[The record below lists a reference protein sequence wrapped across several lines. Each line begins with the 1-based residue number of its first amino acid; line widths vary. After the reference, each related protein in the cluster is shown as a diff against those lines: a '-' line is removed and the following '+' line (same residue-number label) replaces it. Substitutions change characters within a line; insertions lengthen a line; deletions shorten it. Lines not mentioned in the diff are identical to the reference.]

1 MDNDKSRNRGRTV
14 QVHKDRIIVGFPDP
28 YTKLA
33 RIDEKYDF
41 DPRVRQA
48 CASETVQNVGLKICK
63 MIVIGDVSVGKTSL
77 VNRFCKQAFDADYK
91 ATIGVDFEVE
101 RFEIL
106 NAPFTL
112 QMWDTAGQERF
123 QCIAAAYYR
132 GAHIVS
138 IVFDVSDIN
147 SLASAEKWLEA
158 ARKENQGSN
167 NLLVFL
173 VGTKR
178 DLLSPSA
185 YKHVEE
191 EAIKMAKTLNA
202 EYWGVS
208 SKTGDNVKDFFF
220 RVAALSF
227 EGAVL
232 RELERRQ
239 HTPVNKI
246 GDNAGIK
253 LRSPP
258 TAHQKEKKI
267 PCCKV

>member
-1 MDNDKSRNRGRTV
+1 MDDGVSRNRGRAV
-14 QVHKDRIIVGFPDP
+14 PVHKDRIIIGFPDP
-28 YTKLA
+28 YTKQA

-48 CASETVQNVGLKICK
+48 CASEAVQNVGLKICK
-63 MIVIGDVSVGKTSL
+63 MIIIGDVSVGKTSL
-77 VNRFCKQAFDADYK
+77 VNRFCKEAFDHDYK

-132 GAHIVS
+132 GAHIVT

-147 SLASAEKWLEA
+147 TLSSAQKWLEA

-167 NLLVFL
+167 KLLVFL
-173 VGTKR
+173 VGTKK
-178 DLLSPSA
+178 DLISSSA
-185 YKHVEE
+185 YKSIED
-191 EAIKMAKTLNA
+191 EAIKIAKTLDA

-208 SKTGDNVKDFFF
+208 SKTGENVQKFFF

-232 RELERRQ
+232 RELQRRQ
-239 HTPVNKI
+239 RTPISKVEGNITLQNTSTTKTNRK
-246 GDNAGIK
+246 GF
-253 LRSPP
+253 
-258 TAHQKEKKI
+258 
-267 PCCKV
+267 CCKA

>member
-1 MDNDKSRNRGRTV
+1 MANEYGRGRTV
-14 QVHKDRIIVGFPDP
+14 QVHKDRIIVGFPEP
-28 YTKLA
+28 YSKQA

-48 CASETVQNVGLKICK
+48 CASERSQNVGLKICK
-63 MIVIGDVSVGKTSL
+63 MIVIGDVAVGKTCL
-77 VNRFCKQAFDADYK
+77 VNRFCKQAFDNDYK

-106 NAPFTL
+106 NVPFTL

-132 GAHIVS
+132 GAHIVT

-147 SLASAEKWLEA
+147 TLATAERWLEA
-158 ARKENQGSN
+158 AKKENQGSN
-167 NLLVFL
+167 RLLVFL
-173 VGTKR
+173 VGTKQ
-178 DLLSPSA
+178 DLVSSSA
-185 YKHVEE
+185 KKEVEE
-191 EAIKMAKTLNA
+191 EAMKMAKVLGA

-208 SKTGDNVKDFFF
+208 SKTGENVKEFFF

-227 EGAVL
+227 EGTIL

-239 HTPVNKI
+239 NKPMPKI
-246 GDNAGIK
+246 GENITLK
-253 LRSPP
+253 STPP
-258 TAHQKEKKI
+258 EQDKKDKKI
-267 PCCKV
+267 ACCKV

>member
-1 MDNDKSRNRGRTV
+1 MENDNSRNRGRNV
-14 QVHKDRIIVGFPDP
+14 AVHKDRIIVGFPDP

-77 VNRFCKQAFDADYK
+77 VNRFCKQVFDNDYK

-132 GAHIVS
+132 GAHIVC

-147 SLASAEKWLEA
+147 SLASAEKWLQA
-158 ARKENQGSN
+158 ARKENQGSS
-167 NLLVFL
+167 NLLIFL
-173 VGTKR
+173 VGTKK
-178 DLLSPSA
+178 DLLSSSA
-185 YKHVEE
+185 YQGVEE
-191 EAIKMAKTLNA
+191 EAIKMAKALNA

-208 SKTGDNVKDFFF
+208 SKTGDKVKEFFF
-220 RVAALSF
+220 RIAALSF

-239 HTPVNKI
+239 HTPANKI
-246 GDNAGIK
+246 GENITLQSSSHAK
-253 LRSPP
+253 E
-258 TAHQKEKKI
+258 KEKKK